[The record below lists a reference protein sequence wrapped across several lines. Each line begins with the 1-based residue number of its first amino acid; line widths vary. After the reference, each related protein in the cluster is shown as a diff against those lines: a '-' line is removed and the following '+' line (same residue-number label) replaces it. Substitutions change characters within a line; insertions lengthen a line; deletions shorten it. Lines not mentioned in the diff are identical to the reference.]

1 MARVVARAMTA
12 ADMMDLIVGRV
23 FSGADGG
30 KGEDRLW
37 HQNQGVVKTAG
48 VRTRRQ

>member
-12 ADMMDLIVGRV
+12 ADMVILSSVV
-23 FSGADGG
+23 FRNAGGG
-30 KGEDRLW
+30 KGEDRLC
-37 HQNQGVVKTAG
+37 HRNQGVVKTAG